1 MQPSKQRKEKMARV
15 LVYLLT
21 LITVVVV
28 AGIFVGC
35 NNDTNKNGTAQ
46 QTLTGPSPSPSPS
59 AQPSPKPEPPVVGD
73 TIIVIRD
80 GSVELDFAPEYE
92 DDLLHTKFT
101 SKDVKLD
108 YIDVEPASGPKTT
121 CDLPD
126 PKSKIRID
134 TGEDDQNDIHITG
147 KTDRVELKFNRGVF
161 KPTGCTYKFCHPDN
175 HVWLVRIDKT
185 TCRACNPADK
195 CKVTLHTQ
203 PK

>member
-1 MQPSKQRKEKMARV
+1 MQPSKQSKI
-15 LVYLLT
+15 LVYLIT
-21 LITVVVV
+21 LIAAVVV

-35 NNDTNKNGTAQ
+35 TNDTNKNGTAP
-46 QTLTGPSPSPSPS
+46 QTLVGASPSPSPSPS
-59 AQPSPKPEPPVVGD
+59 PQPSATPEAPAVGD

-80 GSVELDFAPEYE
+80 GSVEIDFDPKYE
-92 DDLLHTKFT
+92 DEPVLHRKFT

-108 YIDVEPASGPKTT
+108 YIDVEPATGPKKT

-134 TGEDDQNDIHITG
+134 TGEDDNNDITISG
-147 KTDRVELKFNRGVF
+147 KTDQVELKFDRGVF
-161 KPTGCTYKFCHPDN
+161 KQTGCAYKYCHPTN

-185 TCRACNPADK
+185 TCRACNPEDK